1 MFSDVLGYAV
11 ALRSHK
17 SGKSSYQGRT
27 DYNASST
34 SEYCTEE
41 LIKPISFENFKSIG
55 DPTKPAASENR
66 WITEYGDLRWLEVYD
81 PKLLKTREVN
91 QYKSDVEDHI
101 RRRIADR
108 FQEGRKQESLYVHEQ
123 LHKAHVLELRI
134 RRRPFF
140 EDLWWG
146 IRETPPRSNIDLA
159 ESCELSGNLFGAEL
173 FLEDYLAHFEAQE
186 DAVLLHDEPRDF
198 ARIVQKLSKLYD
210 LSKKRI
216 DKLDSYFNLSLPD
229 SALSSSFI
237 LDRAARIDSKQFL
250 IRLYQDS
257 VVDPEVFDE
266 AALFAAARHNACT
279 LAEFALDRGSNA
291 NCGLYSPHTALHEA
305 VFHGHIDMVKLLVA
319 RGAHI
324 ESETRHSMTPLHRA
338 ASRGGNISLVMFLLW
353 KGARIEARDEDRK
366 TPLYHAVTTGNLDIV
381 RYFLENGART
391 STRPRDSLPIH
402 AATEGEYS
410 DILELLLEHGADIAA
425 KNDKGDTALHFAVK
439 CEVKI
444 NSLSHGFRDC
454 ISTLL
459 RGGLLVDVR
468 GNHGETPLHRAASQH
483 RSDIVKLL
491 LQEGASVTAEADNG
505 TPLHY
510 AIHRTRGP
518 GIVTPAC
525 DVVNSLLDSG
535 AVVNF
540 QRQSD
545 RKTPLHLAGQCVNED
560 QTDGLNFLRL
570 LLDQGGDVFILDNS
584 RMTAIDY
591 LRPNEAAVN
600 WLAKYM
606 QGSAV

>member
-1 MFSDVLGYAV
+1 M
-11 ALRSHK
+11 
-17 SGKSSYQGRT
+17 
-27 DYNASST
+27 
-34 SEYCTEE
+34 
-41 LIKPISFENFKSIG
+41 
-55 DPTKPAASENR
+55 
-66 WITEYGDLRWLEVYD
+66 
-81 PKLLKTREVN
+81 
-91 QYKSDVEDHI
+91 
-101 RRRIADR
+101 
-108 FQEGRKQESLYVHEQ
+108 
-123 LHKAHVLELRI
+123 ELRI

-146 IRETPPRSNIDLA
+146 IRVTQPRSNIDLA

-186 DAVLLHDEPRDF
+186 DAFLTDDDPRDF
-198 ARIVQKLSKLYD
+198 ARIVQKLTKLYD

-237 LDRAARIDSKQFL
+237 LDRAARIDSKQLL
-250 IRLYQDS
+250 IQLHQES
-257 VVDPEVFDE
+257 VVDPEVFDG

-291 NCGLYSPHTALHEA
+291 NFGPCSHTALHEA
-305 VFHGHIDMVKLLVA
+305 IFHRHIDMVKLLVA

-324 ESETRHSMTPLHRA
+324 ESESRHSMTPLHRA
-338 ASRGGNISLVMFLLW
+338 VSQSGDISLVMFLLW
-353 KGARIEARDEDRK
+353 KGARIEARDEYQK
-366 TPLYHAVTTGNLDIV
+366 TPLYHAVTTGNLDVV
-381 RYFLENGART
+381 RYLLENGART
-391 STRPRDSLPIH
+391 SSGPRDSLPIH
-402 AATEGEYS
+402 AATAGEYS

-425 KNDKGDTALHFAVK
+425 QNDKGDTALHFAAK

-444 NSLSHGFRDC
+444 NPPRHGFRDC

-468 GNHGETPLHRAASQH
+468 GNHGETPLHRASSQH
-483 RSDIVKLL
+483 RSDIVKRL

-510 AIHRTRGP
+510 AIHRVRGP
-518 GIVTPAC
+518 GIVRPAC

-545 RKTPLHLAGQCVNED
+545 GKTPLHLAGQCVNED

-570 LLDQGGDVFILDNS
+570 LLDQGGDVHILDNS
-584 RMTAIDY
+584 LMTVVDY

-606 QGSAV
+606 QGSAA

>member
-1 MFSDVLGYAV
+1 MPRAP
-11 ALRSHK
+11 K
-17 SGKSSYQGRT
+17 PGRT

-91 QYKSDVEDHI
+91 QYKSDLEDHI

-146 IRETPPRSNIDLA
+146 VRVTPPRSNIDLA

-186 DAVLLHDEPRDF
+186 DACLLDDEPRDF
-198 ARIVQKLSKLYD
+198 ARIVRKLTKLYD

-237 LDRAARIDSKQFL
+237 LDRAARIDSKQLL
-250 IRLYQDS
+250 IRLHQDS
-257 VVDPEVFDE
+257 VVDPEVFDG
-266 AALFAAARHNACT
+266 AALHAAARHNACT
-279 LAEFALDRGSNA
+279 LAEFALDQGSNA
-291 NCGLYSPHTALHEA
+291 NFELYSHTALHEA
-305 VFHGHIDMVKLLVA
+305 IIHRHIDMVKLLVA

-324 ESETRHSMTPLHRA
+324 ESESEHSMTPLHRA
-338 ASRGGNISLVMFLLW
+338 ASWSGDISLVIFLLW
-353 KGARIEARDEDRK
+353 KGARIEARDEYQK
-366 TPLYHAVTTGNLDIV
+366 TPLYHAVTTGKLVVV
-381 RYFLENGART
+381 RYLLENGARPNAG
-391 STRPRDSLPIH
+391 PRYSLPIH
-402 AATEGEYS
+402 AATEGGFS

-425 KNDKGDTALHFAVK
+425 QNDKGDTALHFAA
-439 CEVKI
+439 
-444 NSLSHGFRDC
+444 SDRDDPGHGFRDC
-454 ISTLL
+454 VNTLL
-459 RGGLLVDVR
+459 GRGLLVDVR
-468 GNHGETPLHRAASQH
+468 GNHVETPLHRASSQH
-483 RSDIVKLL
+483 GPDIVKHL
-491 LQEGASVTAEADNG
+491 LQKGASVTAEADNG

-510 AIHRTRGP
+510 AIHRVRGP

-525 DVVNSLLDSG
+525 DVVNSLLDFG

-545 RKTPLHLAGQCVNED
+545 GKTPLHLAGQHVNED
-560 QTDGLNFLRL
+560 QANGLNFLRL
-570 LLDQGGDVFILDNS
+570 LLDQGGDVHILDNS
-584 RMTAIDY
+584 LMTAVDY

-600 WLAKYM
+600 LLAKYM
-606 QGSAV
+606 HGSTV

>member
-1 MFSDVLGYAV
+1 MA
-11 ALRSHK
+11 
-17 SGKSSYQGRT
+17 SYQGRT

-34 SEYCTEE
+34 SEYCSEE

-81 PKLLKTREVN
+81 PKLLKMREVN
-91 QYKSDVEDHI
+91 QYKRDLEDDI

-140 EDLWWG
+140 KDLSWG
-146 IRETPPRSNIDLA
+146 CRETPPRSNIDLA

-186 DAVLLHDEPRDF
+186 HAYLPDDAPRDF

-216 DKLDSYFNLSLPD
+216 DKLDLYFKLSLPD
-229 SALSSSFI
+229 SALPSLFI

-257 VVDPEVFDE
+257 VVDPDVFDC

-279 LAEFALDRGSNA
+279 LAEFVLDRGSNA
-291 NCGLYSPHTALHEA
+291 NCELYSPPALNEA
-305 VFHGHIDMVKLLVA
+305 VFHRHIDMVELLVA

-324 ESETRHSMTPLHRA
+324 ESEGRHLLTPLHQA

-353 KGARIEARDEDRK
+353 KGARIEARDKYQR
-366 TPLYHAVTTGNLDIV
+366 TPLYHAVTTGNLDVV
-381 RYFLENGART
+381 RYLLENGART
-391 STRPRDSLPIH
+391 SARPGDALPIH
-402 AATEGEYS
+402 AATAGEYS
-410 DILELLLEHGADIAA
+410 DILELLLEHGADVAA
-425 KNDKGDTALHFAVK
+425 QNNKGDTALHLAAK
-439 CEVKI
+439 CGVNI
-444 NSLSHGFRDC
+444 NLPRHGFRDC

-468 GNHGETPLHRAASQH
+468 GNHGETPLHRASSQH
-483 RSDIVKLL
+483 RSYIVKRL
-491 LQEGASVTAEADNG
+491 LQEGASVTAKADHG

-510 AIHRTRGP
+510 AIHHVRDP

-540 QRQSD
+540 QRQLD
-545 RKTPLHLAGQCVNED
+545 GKTPLHLAGQCVNED
-560 QTDGLNFLRL
+560 QSDGLNFLRL
-570 LLDQGGDVFILDNS
+570 LLDQGGDVHILDNS
-584 RMTAIDY
+584 MMTAVDY
-591 LRPNEAAVN
+591 LRPNEVAVN

-606 QGSAV
+606 QGTAV